1 MLQKYLKIII
11 IIFTFYNLY
20 SQTERVSISG
30 KVIDALTEKPIPG
43 ATVKIDGTNL
53 GAITRT
59 DGSFSI
65 RNLEPGVYSIRFSVV
80 GYETFVQSNVYV
92 TNVKPAYL
100 EIKLVQKTIQIEG
113 LEVRGK
119 YFERFV
125 ETTTS
130 TQTFSAEEIRRTPG
144 VQEDVVRAVALLPGV
159 GITQAGR
166 NDLVVRGGAPYENL
180 FIVDNIEVPNI
191 NHFGAQGTTGGPLAI
206 VNIDFVKNVQFSTGG
221 FGAKYGDKVSSLTLI
236 NLYNGNTEKF
246 GGKATLSATGFG
258 LNLEGP
264 INQQGSFFFSAR
276 RSYLDLLFKLA
287 GFAFIPEY
295 WDFQG
300 KINYKI
306 DERNSFQFLSIGALD
321 FVTLNNDN
329 EDNKYK
335 NSRVA
340 VPEQKQYFAGL
351 SYLRTFDNAL
361 FSITLGRS
369 YVKFYTFQNDSNLKT
384 ILLNNS
390 REGETSL
397 KTELDWNLSKTFN
410 LVIGNQLKFASLL
423 DYEITIDGLFRRD
436 QNSNP
441 VPLSVDSSFNAIKN
455 GTYASLSATIG
466 RHRVAFGLR
475 GDYYNFTKDKFFV
488 SPRLSVSYMI
498 NPVSTIIFSLGRY
511 YQSPSYVWLVGAPF
525 QQLNPIRADLVVLG
539 YEHTPFEDLKVQLEA
554 YYKIYRNYPARV
566 FRPQAV
572 LAPSGFE
579 DITSDI
585 PFGLE
590 PLVSDGTGWSRGVE
604 LIIQKKFSPQLP
616 IFGLMSVTVSQTK
629 FKGLDGIE
637 RFSKY
642 DSPLIFN
649 LAIGYRIN
657 PEWEIS
663 YKYRAAIGTP
673 TTPFLQNGFLDY
685 SKYNEGERLPIFHST
700 DFRVDKRWFFSNFNL
715 VTYLDIQNLFGTKNK
730 SGIRWNP
737 REQKPEYL
745 QSIGILPSIGIY
757 LEF

>member
-436 QNSNP
+436 QNFNP

>member
-30 KVIDALTEKPIPG
+30 KVKVIDALTEKPIPG

-488 SPRLSVSYMI
+488 SPRLSVFQFRKILPIAFLRLACWGSF
-498 NPVSTIIFSLGRY
+498 STTQSNSCRFSSFRLRTHTFRRLK
-511 YQSPSYVWLVGAPF
+511 S
-525 QQLNPIRADLVVLG
+525 PIRSLL
-539 YEHTPFEDLKVQLEA
+539 
-554 YYKIYRNYPARV
+554 
-566 FRPQAV
+566 
-572 LAPSGFE
+572 
-579 DITSDI
+579 
-585 PFGLE
+585 
-590 PLVSDGTGWSRGVE
+590 
-604 LIIQKKFSPQLP
+604 
-616 IFGLMSVTVSQTK
+616 
-629 FKGLDGIE
+629 
-637 RFSKY
+637 
-642 DSPLIFN
+642 
-649 LAIGYRIN
+649 
-657 PEWEIS
+657 
-663 YKYRAAIGTP
+663 
-673 TTPFLQNGFLDY
+673 
-685 SKYNEGERLPIFHST
+685 
-700 DFRVDKRWFFSNFNL
+700 
-715 VTYLDIQNLFGTKNK
+715 
-730 SGIRWNP
+730 
-737 REQKPEYL
+737 
-745 QSIGILPSIGIY
+745 
-757 LEF
+757 